1 MITLLVLLGPQR
13 STKKV
18 NKRRA
23 NHPSCHL
30 RYCPWAAPCAC
41 VASLPPQE
49 ETEAAC
55 HRRFYAWVLLGTR
68 SSVGWAAASS
78 LHGRAFAT
86 VTDYCKHTGLYSART
101 CQRACYTA
109 VGRLCRPLLGAARL
123 GTGGALLAVA
133 DQQHMQ
139 VILQFI
145 CIRQKG
151 QVAATVVGKRGHNKV
166 AWLLIIARGA
176 KRVYEEC
183 VGCDSPRRHPAPHLA
198 QARSSGHKPE
208 KHVKSVRWNVKRQ
221 EALADEAISR
231 AALPQTSKAGCSWQ
245 LPSGRAE

>member
-1 MITLLVLLGPQR
+1 MSSPVLCLGP
-13 STKKV
+13 
-18 NKRRA
+18 A
-23 NHPSCHL
+23 
-30 RYCPWAAPCAC
+30 RYAVFSWLGGGFKSAWA
-41 VASLPPQE
+41 
-49 ETEAAC
+49 
-55 HRRFYAWVLLGTR
+55 GTR
-68 SSVGWAAASS
+68 NGSSGWEQ
-78 LHGRAFAT
+78 FAT

-139 VILQFI
+139 VILQLI

-231 AALPQTSKAGCSWQ
+231 AALPQTSKAGCYGSCRPAGPSEAAPAFSAAG
-245 LPSGRAE
+245 LPSQRGCHT